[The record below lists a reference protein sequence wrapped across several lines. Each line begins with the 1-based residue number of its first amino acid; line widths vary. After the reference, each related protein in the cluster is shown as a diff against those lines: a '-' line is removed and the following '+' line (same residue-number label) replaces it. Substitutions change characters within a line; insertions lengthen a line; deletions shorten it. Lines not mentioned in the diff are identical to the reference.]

1 MRKQLLCIMTFIGT
15 LAVTKVNAQCD
26 FTPKIIPNKSIL
38 CPNSKDTFVT
48 TEAYDS
54 YQWYRNNRPIPGA
67 THRYYVAHSQND
79 VGTFIKVVATKNGCT
94 DTSNRVFVDGWAFLP
109 PTIIETGDIGV
120 YDPYRDALIECKSDT
135 LILTLGS
142 PYNVNIQWYNNYKP
156 IPGAN
161 EQSYIVTQNGSYTV
175 CGAPDI
181 CPDYIA
187 CEGIPINVLYD
198 TLHAEITERN
208 DTLFASGSGDY
219 QWFYNGDAI
228 PNSNHKF
235 LVPLKQGRYRVA
247 VRDKYTCS
255 DISETYIY
263 TAGKKENLISVSPNP
278 VHDVMYVRIKSGDG
292 AQIIVSDLLGNRLMQ
307 VPVTNFYQTIS
318 LANFHTGNY
327 TVQLLNKQKQ
337 VIGTTKIFKE

>member
-1 MRKQLLCIMTFIGT
+1 MKKQLLCTAAFIGT

-26 FTPKIIPNKSIL
+26 FTPEIVPKKVIL
-38 CPNSKDTFVT
+38 CPNAKDTLAT

-54 YQWYRNNRPIPGA
+54 YQWYRNNRPVPGA
-67 THRYYVAHSQND
+67 THRYFVVHQQQDA
-79 VGTFIKVVATKNGCT
+79 GTFIKVEATRNGC
-94 DTSNRVFVDGWAFLP
+94 SAFSKRMLIDGWAFLP
-109 PTIIETGDIGV
+109 PFIIESGDIGV
-120 YDPYRDALIECKSDT
+120 YDPYRDALIECKRDT

-161 EQSYIVTQNGSYTV
+161 EQSYTVTKKGSYTV

-187 CEGIPINVLYD
+187 CESIPINVLYD
-198 TLHAEITERN
+198 SLHAEITERN
-208 DTLFASGSGDY
+208 DTLFASRGSDY
-219 QWFYNGDAI
+219 QWFYNGELI
-228 PNSNHKF
+228 PNSNQGF
-235 LVPLKQGRYRVA
+235 LVPLKNGRYRVA

-255 DISETYIY
+255 DVSQVYVY
-263 TAGKKENLISVSPNP
+263 TAGSKESLISVSPNP
-278 VHDVMYVRIKSGDG
+278 VHDVMYVKIKSND
-292 AQIIVSDLLGNRLMQ
+292 ASQIIVSDLLGNRLMQ

-318 LANFHTGNY
+318 LANLHRGNY
-327 TVQLLNKQKQ
+327 VVQLLNKQKQ